1 MLGLSHPLFIV
12 IIMSEQPFDEGL
24 EPMTDVDRGRAVVGL
39 LDAVSPTGSS
49 VPELRDLA
57 SVLGRAR
64 VKIDSLMCEIAAE
77 VGRVDTGVDAASVLQ
92 DSGHLSGRD
101 ARRVDKV
108 AGRLAEMPNT
118 AERLAAGDITMD
130 HAAALVTAAEQ
141 CGAAVVDGDSDLLER
156 AEKTSPESFARQA
169 RRFAAAESPDRGE
182 ALLERQRRNRAASV
196 FVDSDTGMGKVI
208 GAFDPIS
215 FNLIEQVVDGHTD
228 ALWRADGGRD
238 GQPEQVRTSQQRRA
252 DALFE
257 LITGRD
263 ALTRKPLEPG
273 SGGGAGSFRAKA
285 SAQLVAVAD
294 IGVLDGTNP
303 QGRCEII
310 GTGPVPP
317 GILAQLSPD
326 TRLTGMIFAGPGRP
340 LWMGR
345 SIRLA
350 NTHQH
355 LAIAVRDRGCM
366 VCGAPMHRCE
376 IHHIQEWENGGP
388 TDIDNLTA
396 LCGPHHRA
404 HHNRQRTDGTR
415 SGKGQPPADTGSG
428 PLDGGPHRAHRNGQ
442 RSGGARSGDRRPAD
456 GPSRNGPQTDGARSE
471 IRRPPSR
478 RQQNRTRDGPG

>member
-1 MLGLSHPLFIV
+1 
-12 IIMSEQPFDEGL
+12 MS
-24 EPMTDVDRGRAVVGL
+24 DVDRGRAVLGL
-39 LDAVSPTGSS
+39 LDAVSPAGCS

-64 VKIDSLMCEIAAE
+64 VKIDSLMCQIAAE
-77 VGRVDTGVDAASVLQ
+77 VGRADTGVDAASVLQ
-92 DSGHLSGRD
+92 DSGRLSGRD

-141 CGAAVVDGDSDLLER
+141 CGTAVVDGDSDLLER
-156 AEKTSPESFARQA
+156 AEKASPESFARQA
-169 RRFAAAESPDRGE
+169 RRFAAAASPDRGA
-182 ALLERQRRNRAASV
+182 ALLERQRRNRVAST
-196 FVDSDTGMGKVI
+196 FVDSDTGMGKVF

-238 GQPEQVRTSQQRRA
+238 GKPDQIRTSQQRRA

-263 ALTRKPLEPG
+263 ALTRKPLE
-273 SGGGAGSFRAKA
+273 SAAAGGGDIRAKS

-303 QGRCEII
+303 EGRCEII

-317 GILAQLSPD
+317 GVLAELSPD
-326 TRLTGMIFAGPGRP
+326 TRLTGMIFAGQGRP

-350 NTHQH
+350 NAHQH
-355 LAIAVRDRGCM
+355 LALAVRDRGCV

-376 IHHIQEWENGGP
+376 IHHIQEWENGGL

-404 HHNRQRTDGTR
+404 HHNRQRSGGKPGTL
-415 SGKGQPPADTGSG
+415 SVS
-428 PLDGGPHRAHRNGQ
+428 LDGGHQRAHHNGQ
-442 RSGGARSGDRRPAD
+442 RSDSARSSGCR
-456 GPSRNGPQTDGARSE
+456 QTPDDTRSE
-471 IRRPPSR
+471 NGRTANKRR
-478 RQQNRTRDGPG
+478 QNRTRDGPDPG

>member
-12 IIMSEQPFDEGL
+12 IIMSEQPFYERP

-49 VPELRDLA
+49 MPELRDLA

-64 VKIDSLMCEIAAE
+64 VKIDSLMCRIAAE
-77 VGRVDTGVDAASVLQ
+77 VGRAGTGVDAASVLQ
-92 DSGHLSGRD
+92 DSGRLSGRD

-141 CGAAVVDGDSDLLER
+141 CGADVVDGDSDLLER
-156 AEKTSPESFARQA
+156 AEKTSSESFARQA

-182 ALLERQRRNRAASV
+182 ALLERQRRGRAASV
-196 FVDSDTGMGKVI
+196 FTDPDTGMGKVF

-238 GQPEQVRTSQQRRA
+238 GRPNEVRTSEQRRA

-263 ALTRKPLEPG
+263 ALTGKPLE
-273 SGGGAGSFRAKA
+273 SAGGGGGGDIRAKA

-303 QGRCEII
+303 DGRCEII

-317 GILAQLSPD
+317 DVLAELSPD
-326 TRLTGMIFAGPGRP
+326 TRLTGMIFAGKGRP

-350 NTHQH
+350 NVHQH
-355 LAIAVRDRGCM
+355 LALAVRDRGC
-366 VCGAPMHRCE
+366 VTCGAPMHRCE

-404 HHNRQRTDGTR
+404 HHN
-415 SGKGQPPADTGSG
+415 
-428 PLDGGPHRAHRNGQ
+428 GQ
-442 RSGGARSGDRRPAD
+442 RSNGTRNANRRPAD
-456 GPSRNGPQTDGARSE
+456 APSRNRPQTDGIQNE
-471 IRRPPSR
+471 TRRPTGR
-478 RQQNRTRDGPG
+478 RQNRTRDGPG

>member
-1 MLGLSHPLFIV
+1 M
-12 IIMSEQPFDEGL
+12 
-24 EPMTDVDRGRAVVGL
+24 
-39 LDAVSPTGSS
+39 LDAVSPVGCSM
-49 VPELRDLA
+49 PELRDLA

-64 VKIDSLMCEIAAE
+64 VKIDSLLCEIAAE
-77 VGRVDTGVDAASVLQ
+77 VGRAGTGVEAASVLQ
-92 DSGHLSGRD
+92 DSGRLSGRD

-169 RRFAAAESPDRGE
+169 RRFAAAESPDRGR
-182 ALLERQRRNRAASV
+182 ALLERQRQARAASA
-196 FVDSDTGMGKVI
+196 FTDPDTGMGKII

-238 GQPEQVRTSQQRRA
+238 GRPNEVRTCEQRRA

-263 ALTRKPLEPG
+263 ALTRQTLE
-273 SGGGAGSFRAKA
+273 SAADGGNSVARAKDIRA
-285 SAQLVAVAD
+285 KVTAQLVAVAD
-294 IGVLDGTNP
+294 IGVLDGTKP
-303 QGRCEII
+303 DGRCEII

-326 TRLTGMIFAGPGRP
+326 TRLTGMIFAGRGRP

-355 LAIAVRDRGCM
+355 LAVAVRDGGC
-366 VCGAPMHRCE
+366 VTCGAPMHRCE

-388 TDIDNLTA
+388 TDIDNLMA

-404 HHNRQRTDGTR
+404 HHNRQP
-415 SGKGQPPADTGSG
+415 SGGVR
-428 PLDGGPHRAHRNGQ
+428 GGGDRP
-442 RSGGARSGDRRPAD
+442 SGGARRGNGRPA
-456 GPSRNGPQTDGARSE
+456 SRQR
-471 IRRPPSR
+471 
-478 RQQNRTRDGPG
+478 QNRTRDGPDTSPGLSQQPPPPVTMSTVGSGRLG

>member
-1 MLGLSHPLFIV
+1 
-12 IIMSEQPFDEGL
+12 MS
-24 EPMTDVDRGRAVVGL
+24 DVDRGRAVLGL
-39 LDAVSPTGSS
+39 LDAVSPAGCS

-64 VKIDSLMCEIAAE
+64 VKIDSLMCQIAAE
-77 VGRVDTGVDAASVLQ
+77 VGRVGTGVDAASVLQ
-92 DSGHLSGRD
+92 DSGRLSGRE

-118 AERLAAGDITMD
+118 AERLAAGDITID

-141 CGAAVVDGDSDLLER
+141 CGTAVVDGDSDLLER
-156 AEKTSPESFARQA
+156 AGKASSESFARQA
-169 RRFAAAESPDRGE
+169 RRFAAAASPDRGE
-182 ALLERQRRNRAASV
+182 ALLERQRRSRTASI
-196 FVDSDTGMGKVI
+196 FADSDTGMGKVF

-238 GQPEQVRTSQQRRA
+238 GRPSEVRTSQQRRA

-263 ALTRKPLEPG
+263 ALTRKPLE
-273 SGGGAGSFRAKA
+273 SASDGGGLRAKA

-326 TRLTGMIFAGPGRP
+326 TRLTGMIFAGQGRP

-350 NTHQH
+350 NAHQH
-355 LAIAVRDRGCM
+355 LALAVRDGGC
-366 VCGAPMHRCE
+366 VACGAPMHRCE

-388 TDIDNLTA
+388 TDIDNLMA

-404 HHNRQRTDGTR
+404 HHNRQRTDGA
-415 SGKGQPPADTGSG
+415 Q
-428 PLDGGPHRAHRNGQ
+428 
-442 RSGGARSGDRRPAD
+442 SGGRRLAD
-456 GPSRNGPQTDGARSE
+456 DLSRNRQRTDGARNESLQPPDGVRSE
-471 IRRPPSR
+471 NRRPVGPRRQNRRLPEGARKGNDRPTASTGGGNSRPASR
-478 RQQNRTRDGPG
+478 RWQNRTRDGPGPG

>member
-1 MLGLSHPLFIV
+1 
-12 IIMSEQPFDEGL
+12 
-24 EPMTDVDRGRAVVGL
+24 MTDLDREQAKTDLDRGRTVVGL
-39 LDAVSPTGSS
+39 LDAVSPAGSS

-64 VKIDSLMCEIAAE
+64 TKIDSLMCEIAAE
-77 VGRVDTGVDAASVLQ
+77 VGRADAGVNAASVLQ
-92 DSGHLSGRD
+92 DSGRLSGRD

-141 CGAAVVDGDSDLLER
+141 CGAAVVDGDPDLLER
-156 AEKTSPESFARQA
+156 AEKTSPETFARQA
-169 RRFAAAESPDRGE
+169 RRFAAAESPDRGK
-182 ALLERQRRNRAASV
+182 ALLERQRQARAASV
-196 FVDSDTGMGKVI
+196 FVDSDTGMGKI
-208 GAFDPIS
+208 FGAFDPIS

-238 GQPEQVRTSQQRRA
+238 GKPDQVRTSQQRRA

-263 ALTRKPLEPG
+263 ALTRKPLE
-273 SGGGAGSFRAKA
+273 SAAVGGGDGLRAKA

-303 QGRCEII
+303 GGRCEII

-326 TRLTGMIFAGPGRP
+326 TRLTGMIFAGRGRP

-355 LAIAVRDRGCM
+355 LAIAVRDGGCV
-366 VCGAPMHRCE
+366 VCAAPMHRCE
-376 IHHIQEWENGGP
+376 IHHIREWENGGP

-404 HHNRQRTDGTR
+404 HHNGQRPDGTR
-415 SGKGQPPADTGSG
+415 
-428 PLDGGPHRAHRNGQ
+428 NEN
-442 RSGGARSGDRRPAD
+442 RRPAD
-456 GPSRNGPQTDGARSE
+456 IPNRNRPQTDSARSGG
-471 IRRPPSR
+471 RRPTGKR
-478 RQQNRTRDGPG
+478 RQNRIRDGPG

>member
-1 MLGLSHPLFIV
+1 
-12 IIMSEQPFDEGL
+12 MSDQPFLGDGPES
-24 EPMTDVDRGRAVVGL
+24 MSDVDRGRAVVGL
-39 LDAVSPTGSS
+39 LDAVSPAGSS

-77 VGRVDTGVDAASVLQ
+77 VGRASTGVDAASVLQ
-92 DSGHLSGRD
+92 DSGRLSGRE

-141 CGAAVVDGDSDLLER
+141 CGAAVVDGDSDLLEQ
-156 AEKTSPESFARQA
+156 AGKSSSESFARQA

-182 ALLERQRRNRAASV
+182 ALLERQRRARTASA
-196 FVDSDTGMGKVI
+196 FVDSDTGMGKII

-215 FNLIEQVVDGHTD
+215 FNLIEQVIDGHTD

-238 GQPEQVRTSQQRRA
+238 GQPEQVRTSEQRRA

-263 ALTRKPLEPG
+263 ALTRQTLE
-273 SGGGAGSFRAKA
+273 SAANGGNSVARTKDIRAKA

-303 QGRCEII
+303 DGRCEII

-317 GILAQLSPD
+317 GVLAELSPD
-326 TRLTGMIFAGPGRP
+326 TRLTGMIFAGRGRP

-345 SIRLA
+345 SLRLA
-350 NTHQH
+350 NAHQH
-355 LAIAVRDRGCM
+355 LALAVRDRGC
-366 VCGAPMHRCE
+366 VTCGAPMHRCE
-376 IHHIQEWENGGP
+376 IHHVREWENGGP
-388 TDIDNLTA
+388 TDINNLMA

-404 HHNRQRTDGTR
+404 HHNRQ
-415 SGKGQPPADTGSG
+415 P
-428 PLDGGPHRAHRNGQ
+428 
-442 RSGGARSGDRRPAD
+442 SGGVRGGNGRPA
-456 GPSRNGPQTDGARSE
+456 SRQR
-471 IRRPPSR
+471 
-478 RQQNRTRDGPG
+478 QNRTRDGPDTSPGLSQQPPPPVTMSAGVLGRLG

>member
-1 MLGLSHPLFIV
+1 
-12 IIMSEQPFDEGL
+12 
-24 EPMTDVDRGRAVVGL
+24 MTDVDRGRAVVGL
-39 LDAVSPTGSS
+39 LDDMSPTGCS
-49 VPELRDLA
+49 VPELRDLT

-77 VGRVDTGVDAASVLQ
+77 VGRAGTGVDAASVLQ
-92 DSGHLSGRD
+92 DSGRLSGRD

-141 CGAAVVDGDSDLLER
+141 CGADVVDGDSDLLER
-156 AEKTSPESFARQA
+156 AGKTSSESFARQA

-182 ALLERQRRNRAASV
+182 ALLERQRRSRAASV

-215 FNLIEQVVDGHTD
+215 FNLIEQVIDGHTD

-238 GQPEQVRTSQQRRA
+238 GRPNDVRTCEQRRA

-263 ALTRKPLEPG
+263 ALTRKPLE
-273 SGGGAGSFRAKA
+273 SAAVGGGDSGLRAKA

-303 QGRCEII
+303 HGRCEII

-326 TRLTGMIFAGPGRP
+326 TRLTGMIFAGSGRP

-350 NTHQH
+350 NAHQH
-355 LAIAVRDRGCM
+355 LALAVRDRGC
-366 VCGAPMHRCE
+366 VTCGTPMHRCE
-376 IHHIQEWENGGP
+376 IHHVREWENGGP
-388 TDIDNLTA
+388 TDIDNLMA

-404 HHNRQRTDGTR
+404 HHNRQRTDG
-415 SGKGQPPADTGSG
+415 A
-428 PLDGGPHRAHRNGQ
+428 RNEN
-442 RSGGARSGDRRPAD
+442 RRPAD
-456 GPSRNGPQTDGARSE
+456 TPSRNRPKTDGTRSGG
-471 IRRPPSR
+471 
-478 RQQNRTRDGPG
+478 RQPTGQQRQNRIRDGPG

>member
-12 IIMSEQPFDEGL
+12 VIMSEQPFCEGP
-24 EPMTDVDRGRAVVGL
+24 EPVTDVDRGRAVVGL
-39 LDAVSPTGSS
+39 LDAVSPAGSS

-64 VKIDSLMCEIAAE
+64 VKIDSLMCRIAAE
-77 VGRVDTGVDAASVLQ
+77 VGRAGAGVDATSVLQ
-92 DSGHLSGRD
+92 DSGRLSGRE

-141 CGAAVVDGDSDLLER
+141 CGADVVDGDSDLLER
-156 AEKTSPESFARQA
+156 AEKTSSESFARQA

-182 ALLERQRRNRAASV
+182 ALLERQRRGRAASV
-196 FVDSDTGMGKVI
+196 FTDPDTGMGKVF

-238 GQPEQVRTSQQRRA
+238 GQPNEVRTCEQRRA

-263 ALTRKPLEPG
+263 ALTRKPLE
-273 SGGGAGSFRAKA
+273 SAGGGGGGDIRAKA

-294 IGVLDGTNP
+294 ISVLDGTNP
-303 QGRCEII
+303 DGRCEII

-326 TRLTGMIFAGPGRP
+326 TRLTGMIFAGRGRP

-345 SIRLA
+345 SLRLA
-350 NTHQH
+350 NAHQH
-355 LAIAVRDRGCM
+355 LALAVRDRGC
-366 VCGAPMHRCE
+366 VTCGTPMHRCE

-404 HHNRQRTDGTR
+404 HHN
-415 SGKGQPPADTGSG
+415 
-428 PLDGGPHRAHRNGQ
+428 GQ
-442 RSGGARSGDRRPAD
+442 RSNGTRNENPRPANA
-456 GPSRNGPQTDGARSE
+456 PSRTRPQTDGIWNETRS
-471 IRRPPSR
+471 PAGQ
-478 RQQNRTRDGPG
+478 RQQNRTQTGPGR

>member
-1 MLGLSHPLFIV
+1 
-12 IIMSEQPFDEGL
+12 MS
-24 EPMTDVDRGRAVVGL
+24 DVDRGRAVVGL
-39 LDAVSPTGSS
+39 LDAMSPAGSS

-77 VGRVDTGVDAASVLQ
+77 VGRAGTGVDAASVLQ
-92 DSGHLSGRD
+92 DSGRLSGRD

-130 HAAALVTAAEQ
+130 HAAALVAAAEQ

-238 GQPEQVRTSQQRRA
+238 GQPNEVRTSQQRRA

-257 LITGRD
+257 LITGRN
-263 ALTRKPLEPG
+263 ALTHQALELAAG
-273 SGGGAGSFRAKA
+273 GAGNGGGAGGVRAKA

-303 QGRCEII
+303 HGRCEII

-317 GILAQLSPD
+317 GVLAQLSPD
-326 TRLTGMIFAGPGRP
+326 TRLTGMIFAGRGRP

-355 LAIAVRDRGCM
+355 LAVAVRDGGC
-366 VCGAPMHRCE
+366 VTCGTPMHRCE
-376 IHHIQEWENGGP
+376 IHHVREWENGGP
-388 TDIDNLTA
+388 TDIDNLMA

-404 HHNRQRTDGTR
+404 HHNRQPSNGKPGTFDGTL
-415 SGKGQPPADTGSG
+415 KGGQ
-428 PLDGGPHRAHRNGQ
+428 HRAHHHGQ
-442 RSGGARSGDRRPAD
+442 RS
-456 GPSRNGPQTDGARSE
+456 DGARS
-471 IRRPPSR
+471 SGR
-478 RQQNRTRDGPG
+478 RQTPDDTRSENGRTANKRRQNRTRDGPDPG

>member
-1 MLGLSHPLFIV
+1 
-12 IIMSEQPFDEGL
+12 MSEQLICESGCGA
-24 EPMTDVDRGRAVVGL
+24 EAVVETDADRGRMVVRL
-39 LDAVSPTGSS
+39 LDAVSPAGCS

-64 VKIDSLMCEIAAE
+64 VKIDSLMCQIATE
-77 VGRVDTGVDAASVLQ
+77 VGRAGAGVDAASVLQ
-92 DSGHLSGRD
+92 DSGRLSGRE

-141 CGAAVVDGDSDLLER
+141 CGAAVVDGDLDLLER
-156 AEKTSPESFARQA
+156 AGKASSESFARQA

-182 ALLERQRRNRAASV
+182 ALLERQRQNRAASV
-196 FVDSDTGMGKVI
+196 FVDSDTGMGKII

-238 GQPEQVRTSQQRRA
+238 GQPEEVRTSQQRRA

-263 ALTRKPLEPG
+263 ALTRKPLE
-273 SGGGAGSFRAKA
+273 SAAGGGGGDIRAKA

-303 QGRCEII
+303 HGRCEII

-317 GILAQLSPD
+317 GVLAELSPD
-326 TRLTGMIFAGPGRP
+326 TRLTGMIFGGKGRP

-345 SIRLA
+345 SLRLA

-355 LAIAVRDRGCM
+355 LAVAVRDRGC
-366 VCGAPMHRCE
+366 VTCGAPMHRCE
-376 IHHIQEWENGGP
+376 IHHIQEWENGGA
-388 TDIDNLTA
+388 TDIDNLMA

-404 HHNRQRTDGTR
+404 HHNHRRSDGTR
-415 SGKGQPPADTGSG
+415 NENRRPTDDQS
-428 PLDGGPHRAHRNGQ
+428 RNRPQ
-442 RSGGARSGDRRPAD
+442 TDSARSGDRRPT
-456 GPSRNGPQTDGARSE
+456 GE
-471 IRRPPSR
+471 R
-478 RQQNRTRDGPG
+478 RQNRIRDGPG

>member
-1 MLGLSHPLFIV
+1 
-12 IIMSEQPFDEGL
+12 
-24 EPMTDVDRGRAVVGL
+24 MTDVDRGRAVVGL
-39 LDAVSPTGSS
+39 LDDMSPTGCS

-64 VKIDSLMCEIAAE
+64 TKIDSLMCEIATE
-77 VGRVDTGVDAASVLQ
+77 VGRAGTGVDAASVLQ
-92 DSGHLSGRD
+92 DSGRLSGRD

-108 AGRLAEMPNT
+108 AERLAEMPNT

-141 CGAAVVDGDSDLLER
+141 CGPAVVDGDSDLLER
-156 AEKTSPESFARQA
+156 AEKASPESFARQA
-169 RRFAAAESPDRGE
+169 RRFAAAASPDRGE
-182 ALLERQRRNRAASV
+182 ALLERQRRGRAASV
-196 FVDSDTGMGKVI
+196 FVDSDTGMGKII

-238 GQPEQVRTSQQRRA
+238 GRPNDVRTSEQRRA

-263 ALTRKPLEPG
+263 ALTRKPLE
-273 SGGGAGSFRAKA
+273 SAAVGGGDSGLRAKA

-303 QGRCEII
+303 HGRCEII

-326 TRLTGMIFAGPGRP
+326 TRLTGMIFAGRGRP

-355 LAIAVRDRGCM
+355 LAIAVRDRGC
-366 VCGAPMHRCE
+366 VACGTPMHRCE

-415 SGKGQPPADTGSG
+415 NENRRPADTPSRNR
-428 PLDGGPHRAHRNGQ
+428 PQTDGAQ
-442 RSGGARSGDRRPAD
+442 SGDRRPT
-456 GPSRNGPQTDGARSE
+456 GQQR
-471 IRRPPSR
+471 
-478 RQQNRTRDGPG
+478 QNRTRDGPG

>member
-1 MLGLSHPLFIV
+1 
-12 IIMSEQPFDEGL
+12 MSDQPFYEGA

-39 LDAVSPTGSS
+39 LDAVSPAGSS

-64 VKIDSLMCEIAAE
+64 VKIDSLLCEIAAE
-77 VGRVDTGVDAASVLQ
+77 VGRAGTGADAVSMLQ
-92 DSGHLSGRD
+92 DSGRLSGRE

-141 CGAAVVDGDSDLLER
+141 CGTDVVDGDSDLLEL
-156 AEKTSPESFARQA
+156 AEKTSSEPFARQA

-182 ALLERQRRNRAASV
+182 ALLERQRRARTASV
-196 FVDSDTGMGKVI
+196 FVDSDTGMGKVF

-238 GQPEQVRTSQQRRA
+238 GQPNEVRTCEQRRA

-263 ALTRKPLEPG
+263 ALTGKPLESAVGGGG
-273 SGGGAGSFRAKA
+273 SGLRAKA

-303 QGRCEII
+303 DGRCEII

-317 GILAQLSPD
+317 GVLAELSPD
-326 TRLTGMIFAGPGRP
+326 TRLTGMIFAGRGRP

-350 NTHQH
+350 NAHQH
-355 LAIAVRDRGCM
+355 LALAVRDRGC
-366 VCGAPMHRCE
+366 VTCGAPMHRCE

-404 HHNRQRTDGTR
+404 HHN
-415 SGKGQPPADTGSG
+415 
-428 PLDGGPHRAHRNGQ
+428 GQ
-442 RSGGARSGDRRPAD
+442 RSNGARNENRRPAD
-456 GPSRNGPQTDGARSE
+456 APSRNRPQTDG
-471 IRRPPSR
+471 IRNETRNPVGR
-478 RQQNRTRDGPG
+478 RQQNRTRDGPR

>member
-77 VGRVDTGVDAASVLQ
+77 VGRADAGVDAASVLQ
-92 DSGHLSGRD
+92 DSGRLSGRD

-118 AERLAAGDITMD
+118 AQRLAAGDITMD

-141 CGAAVVDGDSDLLER
+141 CGADVVDGDSDLLER
-156 AEKTSPESFARQA
+156 AGKSSSESFARQA

-238 GQPEQVRTSQQRRA
+238 GKPDEVRTSQQRRA

-263 ALTRKPLEPG
+263 ALTRQALE
-273 SGGGAGSFRAKA
+273 SAAGGGDGLRAKA

-326 TRLTGMIFAGPGRP
+326 TRLTGMIFAGQGRP

-345 SIRLA
+345 SLRLA

-355 LAIAVRDRGCM
+355 LAIAVRDRGC
-366 VCGAPMHRCE
+366 VACGAPMHRCE

-388 TDIDNLTA
+388 TDIDNLMA

-404 HHNRQRTDGTR
+404 HHNGQRSGGTR
-415 SGKGQPPADTGSG
+415 RGKGQPPTDTRSGTLGGSH
-428 PLDGGPHRAHRNGQ
+428 HRGHRNGQ
-442 RSGGARSGDRRPAD
+442 RFDGARSGDRRPTD
-456 GPSRNGPQTDGARSE
+456 DPSRNGPQTDGARSE
-471 IRRPPSR
+471 NRRPASR

>member
-1 MLGLSHPLFIV
+1 
-12 IIMSEQPFDEGL
+12 MSDQPFLGYGPES
-24 EPMTDVDRGRAVVGL
+24 MSDVDRGRAVVGL
-39 LDAVSPTGSS
+39 LDAVSPAGSS

-64 VKIDSLMCEIAAE
+64 VKIDSLLCEIAAE
-77 VGRVDTGVDAASVLQ
+77 VGRAGTGVDAASVLQ
-92 DSGHLSGRD
+92 DSGRLSGRD

-156 AEKTSPESFARQA
+156 AGKSSSESFARQA

-182 ALLERQRRNRAASV
+182 ALLERQRQARTASA
-196 FVDSDTGMGKVI
+196 FVDPDTGMGKVF

-263 ALTRKPLEPG
+263 ALTRQTLE
-273 SGGGAGSFRAKA
+273 SAADGGNSVARAKDIRAKA
-285 SAQLVAVAD
+285 TAQLVAVAD

-303 QGRCEII
+303 GGRCEII

-317 GILAQLSPD
+317 GVLAQLSPD
-326 TRLTGMIFAGPGRP
+326 TRLTGMIFAGRGRP

-350 NTHQH
+350 NAHQH
-355 LAIAVRDRGCM
+355 LAVAVRDRGC
-366 VCGAPMHRCE
+366 VTCGAPMHRCE
-376 IHHIQEWENGGP
+376 IHHIREWENGGP
-388 TDIDNLTA
+388 TDIDNLMA

-404 HHNRQRTDGTR
+404 HHNHQPSNGTR
-415 SGKGQPPADTGSG
+415 RGKGQPSG
-428 PLDGGPHRAHRNGQ
+428 GI
-442 RSGGARSGDRRPAD
+442 RSGEGQPSGDARRGNGRPA
-456 GPSRNGPQTDGARSE
+456 SRQR
-471 IRRPPSR
+471 
-478 RQQNRTRDGPG
+478 QNRTRDGPDTSPGLSQQPPPW

>member
-1 MLGLSHPLFIV
+1 
-12 IIMSEQPFDEGL
+12 
-24 EPMTDVDRGRAVVGL
+24 MTDVDRGRAVVGL
-39 LDAVSPTGSS
+39 LDAVSPAGRS

-64 VKIDSLMCEIAAE
+64 VKIDSLMCRIAAE
-77 VGRVDTGVDAASVLQ
+77 VGRAGAGVDATSVLQ
-92 DSGHLSGRD
+92 DSGRLSGRD
-101 ARRVDKV
+101 ARQVDKV

-141 CGAAVVDGDSDLLER
+141 CGTDVVDGDSDLLER
-156 AEKTSPESFARQA
+156 AEKTSSESFARQA

-182 ALLERQRRNRAASV
+182 ALLERQRRARTASV
-196 FVDSDTGMGKVI
+196 FVDPDTGMGKVF

-238 GQPEQVRTSQQRRA
+238 GRPNEVRNSEQRRA

-263 ALTRKPLEPG
+263 ALTGKPLE
-273 SGGGAGSFRAKA
+273 SAGGGGGGDIRAKA

-303 QGRCEII
+303 HGRCEII

-317 GILAQLSPD
+317 DVLAELSPD
-326 TRLTGMIFAGPGRP
+326 TRLTGMIFAGRGRP

-350 NTHQH
+350 NAHQH
-355 LAIAVRDRGCM
+355 LALAVRDRGC
-366 VCGAPMHRCE
+366 VTCGAPMHRCE

-404 HHNRQRTDGTR
+404 HHNGQQSNGARNENRRPADAPSRNRPQTDGTR
-415 SGKGQPPADTGSG
+415 SETRSPAG
-428 PLDGGPHRAHRNGQ
+428 
-442 RSGGARSGDRRPAD
+442 
-456 GPSRNGPQTDGARSE
+456 
-471 IRRPPSR
+471 R

>member
-1 MLGLSHPLFIV
+1 
-12 IIMSEQPFDEGL
+12 MSEQPFCEGP

-39 LDAVSPTGSS
+39 LDAVSPAGCS

-64 VKIDSLMCEIAAE
+64 VKIDSLLCEIAAE
-77 VGRVDTGVDAASVLQ
+77 VGRASTGADAVSVLQ
-92 DSGHLSGRD
+92 DSGRLSGRD

-156 AEKTSPESFARQA
+156 AEKTSSESFARQA

-182 ALLERQRRNRAASV
+182 ALLERQRQARTASV
-196 FVDSDTGMGKVI
+196 FVDSDTGMGKVF

-238 GQPEQVRTSQQRRA
+238 GRPNEVRNSEQRRA

-263 ALTRKPLEPG
+263 ALTGKPLE
-273 SGGGAGSFRAKA
+273 SGGGGGGGLRAKA

-303 QGRCEII
+303 DGRCEII

-326 TRLTGMIFAGPGRP
+326 TRLTGMIFAGRGRP

-350 NTHQH
+350 NAHQH
-355 LAIAVRDRGCM
+355 LALAVRDRGC
-366 VCGAPMHRCE
+366 VTCGAPMHRCE

-404 HHNRQRTDGTR
+404 HHN
-415 SGKGQPPADTGSG
+415 
-428 PLDGGPHRAHRNGQ
+428 GQ
-442 RSGGARSGDRRPAD
+442 RSNGTRNENRRPAD
-456 GPSRNGPQTDGARSE
+456 APSRNRPQTDGIRNETRS
-471 IRRPPSR
+471 PAGR

>member
-1 MLGLSHPLFIV
+1 
-12 IIMSEQPFDEGL
+12 MSEQPFDEGP

-39 LDAVSPTGSS
+39 LDAMSPAGCS

-64 VKIDSLMCEIAAE
+64 VKIDSLMCQISAE
-77 VGRVDTGVDAASVLQ
+77 VGRADTSVDAVSMLQ
-92 DSGHLSGRD
+92 DSGRLSGRD

-108 AGRLAEMPNT
+108 AGRLADMPNT

-141 CGAAVVDGDSDLLER
+141 CGADVVDGDPDLLER
-156 AEKTSPESFARQA
+156 AEKASPESFARQA

-182 ALLERQRRNRAASV
+182 ALLERQRRDRTASV

-238 GQPEQVRTSQQRRA
+238 GRPNEVRTSQQRRA

-263 ALTRKPLEPG
+263 ALTRKPLESAAVGEG
-273 SGGGAGSFRAKA
+273 SGGVRAKA

-294 IGVLDGTNP
+294 IGVLDGTDP
-303 QGRCEII
+303 GGRCEII

-317 GILAQLSPD
+317 GLLAELSPD
-326 TRLTGMIFAGPGRP
+326 TRLTGMIFGGKGRP

-355 LAIAVRDRGCM
+355 LAIAVRDRGC
-366 VCGAPMHRCE
+366 VTCGAPMHRCE

-404 HHNRQRTDGTR
+404 HHN
-415 SGKGQPPADTGSG
+415 
-428 PLDGGPHRAHRNGQ
+428 GQ
-442 RSGGARSGDRRPAD
+442 RSGGARSENGRPA
-456 GPSRNGPQTDGARSE
+456 
-471 IRRPPSR
+471 SR

>member
-1 MLGLSHPLFIV
+1 M
-12 IIMSEQPFDEGL
+12 
-24 EPMTDVDRGRAVVGL
+24 VGL
-39 LDAVSPTGSS
+39 LDTVSPAGCS

-77 VGRVDTGVDAASVLQ
+77 VGRAGTGVDAASVLQ
-92 DSGHLSGRD
+92 DSGRLSGRD

-141 CGAAVVDGDSDLLER
+141 CGVAVVDGDSDLLER
-156 AEKTSPESFARQA
+156 AEKASPESFARQA
-169 RRFAAAESPDRGE
+169 RRFAADESPDRGE
-182 ALLERQRRNRAASV
+182 ALLERQRRGRAASV
-196 FVDSDTGMGKVI
+196 FVDSDTGMGKVF
-208 GAFDPIS
+208 GTFDPIS

-238 GQPEQVRTSQQRRA
+238 GRPNEVRTSQQRRA

-263 ALTRKPLEPG
+263 ALTRQALE
-273 SGGGAGSFRAKA
+273 SAGGGGGGLRAKS

-303 QGRCEII
+303 GGRCEII

-326 TRLTGMIFAGPGRP
+326 TRLTGMIFAGRGRP

-350 NTHQH
+350 NAHQH
-355 LAIAVRDRGCM
+355 LAIAVRDRGC
-366 VCGAPMHRCE
+366 VTCGAPMHRCE
-376 IHHIQEWENGGP
+376 IHHVREWENGGP
-388 TDIDNLTA
+388 TDIDNLMA

-404 HHNRQRTDGTR
+404 HHNRQPSGGKPGTLSASLDGGHQRAHHNGQRSDGARSGGHRPVDNLSQNRQPTDGAWNGSLQPPDGTR
-415 SGKGQPPADTGSG
+415 SENGRTAGK
-428 PLDGGPHRAHRNGQ
+428 
-442 RSGGARSGDRRPAD
+442 RR
-456 GPSRNGPQTDGARSE
+456 
-471 IRRPPSR
+471 
-478 RQQNRTRDGPG
+478 QNRTRDGPESG

>member
-1 MLGLSHPLFIV
+1 
-12 IIMSEQPFDEGL
+12 MSEQLICESGCGA
-24 EPMTDVDRGRAVVGL
+24 EAVVETDADRGRMVVRL
-39 LDAVSPTGSS
+39 LDAVSPAGCS

-64 VKIDSLMCEIAAE
+64 TKIDSLMCQIATE
-77 VGRVDTGVDAASVLQ
+77 VGRAGTGVDAASLLQ
-92 DSGHLSGRD
+92 DSGRLSGRD

-156 AEKTSPESFARQA
+156 AGKASSESFARQA

-182 ALLERQRRNRAASV
+182 ALLERQRQSRAASV
-196 FVDSDTGMGKVI
+196 FVDSDTGMGKII

-238 GQPEQVRTSQQRRA
+238 GRPEQVRTSQQRRA

-257 LITGRD
+257 IITGRD
-263 ALTRKPLEPG
+263 ALTRKPLE
-273 SGGGAGSFRAKA
+273 SAAGGGGGYIRAKA

-303 QGRCEII
+303 HGRCEII

-317 GILAQLSPD
+317 GVLAGLSPD
-326 TRLTGMIFAGPGRP
+326 TRLTGVIFGGNGRP

-345 SIRLA
+345 SLRLA
-350 NTHQH
+350 NAHQH
-355 LAIAVRDRGCM
+355 LAVAVRDRGC
-366 VCGAPMHRCE
+366 VTCGTPMHRCE
-376 IHHIQEWENGGP
+376 IHHVREWENGGP
-388 TDIDNLTA
+388 TDIDNLMA

-404 HHNRQRTDGTR
+404 HHNHRRSDGARNENRRPTDDP
-415 SGKGQPPADTGSG
+415 S
-428 PLDGGPHRAHRNGQ
+428 RNRPQ
-442 RSGGARSGDRRPAD
+442 TDSARSGDRRPT
-456 GPSRNGPQTDGARSE
+456 GQ
-471 IRRPPSR
+471 RR
-478 RQQNRTRDGPG
+478 QNRTRDGPG

>member
-1 MLGLSHPLFIV
+1 MV
-12 IIMSEQPFDEGL
+12 A
-24 EPMTDVDRGRAVVGL
+24 TDADRGRAVVRL
-39 LDAVSPTGSS
+39 LDAVSPAGCS

-64 VKIDSLMCEIAAE
+64 VKIDSLMCQIATE
-77 VGRVDTGVDAASVLQ
+77 VGRTGTGVDAASVLQ
-92 DSGHLSGRD
+92 DSGRLSGRE

-130 HAAALVTAAEQ
+130 HASALVTAAEQ
-141 CGAAVVDGDSDLLER
+141 CGAAVVDGDSELLEQ
-156 AEKTSPESFARQA
+156 AEKSSSESFARQA

-182 ALLERQRRNRAASV
+182 ALLERQRRSRAASA
-196 FVDSDTGMGKVI
+196 FVDTDTGMGKVI
-208 GAFDPIS
+208 GTFDPIS

-238 GQPEQVRTSQQRRA
+238 GRPNEVRTSQQRQA

-263 ALTRKPLEPG
+263 ALTRKPLESAAVDG
-273 SGGGAGSFRAKA
+273 DGGVRAKA

-303 QGRCEII
+303 HGRCEII

-317 GILAQLSPD
+317 GLLAELSPD
-326 TRLTGMIFAGPGRP
+326 TRLTGMIFAGRGRP

-355 LAIAVRDRGCM
+355 LAIAVRDRGC
-366 VCGAPMHRCE
+366 VTCGAPIHRCE

-404 HHNRQRTDGTR
+404 HHNRQRSNGARSANRRPTDDP
-415 SGKGQPPADTGSG
+415 S
-428 PLDGGPHRAHRNGQ
+428 RNRPQ
-442 RSGGARSGDRRPAD
+442 TDSARSGDRRPT
-456 GPSRNGPQTDGARSE
+456 GQQR
-471 IRRPPSR
+471 
-478 RQQNRTRDGPG
+478 QNRTRDGPG

>member
-1 MLGLSHPLFIV
+1 
-12 IIMSEQPFDEGL
+12 MSEQPFCEGP
-24 EPMTDVDRGRAVVGL
+24 ESMTDVDRGRAVVGL
-39 LDAVSPTGSS
+39 LDAVSPAGSS

-64 VKIDSLMCEIAAE
+64 VKIDSLLCEITAE
-77 VGRVDTGVDAASVLQ
+77 VRRAGTGVDAASVLQ
-92 DSGHLSGRD
+92 DSGRLSGRD

-156 AEKTSPESFARQA
+156 AGKTSPESFARQA
-169 RRFAAAESPDRGE
+169 RRFAATESPDRGE
-182 ALLERQRRNRAASV
+182 ALLERQRRDRTASV
-196 FVDSDTGMGKVI
+196 FVDPDTGMGKI
-208 GAFDPIS
+208 FGAFDPIS
-215 FNLIEQVVDGHTD
+215 FNLIEQVIDGHTD

-238 GQPEQVRTSQQRRA
+238 GQPNEVRTSEQRRA

-263 ALTRKPLEPG
+263 ALTRKPLE
-273 SGGGAGSFRAKA
+273 SAAAGGGGGYIKAKS

-294 IGVLDGTNP
+294 IGVLNGTNP
-303 QGRCEII
+303 DGRCEII

-326 TRLTGMIFAGPGRP
+326 TCLTGMIFAGRGRP

-345 SIRLA
+345 SLRLA
-350 NTHQH
+350 NVHQH
-355 LAIAVRDRGCM
+355 LAVAVRDGGC
-366 VCGAPMHRCE
+366 VTCGVPMHRCE
-376 IHHIQEWENGGP
+376 IHHVREWENGGP
-388 TDIDNLTA
+388 TDIDNLMA

-404 HHNRQRTDGTR
+404 HHNRQPSGGIR
-415 SGKGQPPADTGSG
+415 SGEGQPPGDARRG
-428 PLDGGPHRAHRNGQ
+428 NG
-442 RSGGARSGDRRPAD
+442 RPA
-456 GPSRNGPQTDGARSE
+456 SRQR
-471 IRRPPSR
+471 
-478 RQQNRTRDGPG
+478 QNRTRDGPGPG

>member
-1 MLGLSHPLFIV
+1 
-12 IIMSEQPFDEGL
+12 MSDQPFDGGP

-39 LDAVSPTGSS
+39 LDVMSPAGCS

-64 VKIDSLMCEIAAE
+64 VKIDSLMCQIAAE
-77 VGRVDTGVDAASVLQ
+77 VGRADTSVDAVSMLQ

-108 AGRLAEMPNT
+108 AGRLADMPNT

-141 CGAAVVDGDSDLLER
+141 CGTDVVDGDPHLLER
-156 AEKTSPESFARQA
+156 AGKASSESFARQA

-182 ALLERQRRNRAASV
+182 ALLERQRRDRAASV
-196 FVDSDTGMGKVI
+196 FVDSDTGMGKII

-238 GQPEQVRTSQQRRA
+238 GRPNEVRTSQQRQA

-263 ALTRKPLEPG
+263 ALTRKPLESAAVDG
-273 SGGGAGSFRAKA
+273 DGGVRAKA

-303 QGRCEII
+303 HGRCEII

-317 GILAQLSPD
+317 GLLAELSPD
-326 TRLTGMIFAGPGRP
+326 TRLTGMIFAGRGRP

-355 LAIAVRDRGCM
+355 LAIAVRDRGC
-366 VCGAPMHRCE
+366 VTCGAPIHRCE

-404 HHNRQRTDGTR
+404 HHNGQRSGGSR
-415 SGKGQPPADTGSG
+415 RGKGQPPAGTRSG
-428 PLDGGPHRAHRNGQ
+428 TLDGGHHHAHRNGQ
-442 RSGGARSGDRRPAD
+442 RSGDARSGDRRPAD
-456 GPSRNGPQTDGARSE
+456 GPSRNGPQTDGTRSE
-471 IRRPPSR
+471 NRRPASR

>member
-12 IIMSEQPFDEGL
+12 IIMSEKPFDEGP

-39 LDAVSPTGSS
+39 LDAMSPAGSS

-77 VGRVDTGVDAASVLQ
+77 VGRADAGVDAASVLQ
-92 DSGHLSGRD
+92 DSGRLSGRD

-141 CGAAVVDGDSDLLER
+141 CGTNVVDSNSDLLER
-156 AEKTSPESFARQA
+156 AGKTSPESFARQA
-169 RRFAAAESPDRGE
+169 RRFAAAEAPDRGE
-182 ALLERQRRNRAASV
+182 ALLERQRRTRAASV
-196 FVDSDTGMGKVI
+196 FVDSDTGMGKVF

-238 GQPEQVRTSQQRRA
+238 GRPNEVRTCEQRRA

-263 ALTRKPLEPG
+263 ALTRKPLE
-273 SGGGAGSFRAKA
+273 SAAAGGGDGLRAKA

-303 QGRCEII
+303 QGGCEII

-326 TRLTGMIFAGPGRP
+326 TRLTGMIFAGQGRP

-350 NTHQH
+350 NAHQH
-355 LAIAVRDRGCM
+355 LAIAVRDRGC
-366 VCGAPMHRCE
+366 VACGAPMHRCE
-376 IHHIQEWENGGP
+376 IHHIREWENGGP

-404 HHNRQRTDGTR
+404 HHNGQRSGGTR
-415 SGKGQPPADTGSG
+415 HGKGQPPASTRSG
-428 PLDGGPHRAHRNGQ
+428 TLDGGHHRAHRNGQ
-442 RSGGARSGDRRPAD
+442 KSDGARSGDRRP
-456 GPSRNGPQTDGARSE
+456 TDGSRSE
-471 IRRPPSR
+471 NRRSASR

>member
-1 MLGLSHPLFIV
+1 
-12 IIMSEQPFDEGL
+12 
-24 EPMTDVDRGRAVVGL
+24 MTDVDRGRAVVGL
-39 LDAVSPTGSS
+39 LDAVSPAGSS

-77 VGRVDTGVDAASVLQ
+77 VGRADAGVNAASVLQ
-92 DSGHLSGRD
+92 DSGRLSGRD

-141 CGAAVVDGDSDLLER
+141 CGTDVVDGDSDLLER
-156 AEKTSPESFARQA
+156 AEKTTPESFARQA
-169 RRFAAAESPDRGE
+169 RRFAATESPDRGE
-182 ALLERQRRNRAASV
+182 ALLERQRRSRAASA
-196 FVDSDTGMGKVI
+196 FVDSDTGMGKVF

-273 SGGGAGSFRAKA
+273 NGGGAGDIRAKA

-294 IGVLDGTNP
+294 IGVFDGTNP
-303 QGRCEII
+303 DGRCEII

-317 GILAQLSPD
+317 AVLAGLSPD
-326 TRLTGMIFAGPGRP
+326 TRLTGMIFAGRGRP

-350 NTHQH
+350 NAYQH
-355 LAIAVRDRGCM
+355 LALAVRDGGC
-366 VCGAPMHRCE
+366 VTCGAPMHRCE
-376 IHHIQEWENGGP
+376 IHHVREWENGGP
-388 TDIDNLTA
+388 TDIDNLMA

-404 HHNRQRTDGTR
+404 HHNGQRSGGTR
-415 SGKGQPPADTGSG
+415 RGKGQPPTDTRSGTLGGSH
-428 PLDGGPHRAHRNGQ
+428 HRGHRNGQ
-442 RSGGARSGDRRPAD
+442 RSDGARSGDRRPAN
-456 GPSRNGPQTDGARSE
+456 GPNRNSPQTDGSRSE
-471 IRRPPSR
+471 NRHSASR

>member
-1 MLGLSHPLFIV
+1 MR
-12 IIMSEQPFDEGL
+12 EQSFGEPGCRAEAGTVTDLDRGQAKTGL
-24 EPMTDVDRGRAVVGL
+24 EPPPPTGGGQPGCLDREQARTDVDRGRAVVGL
-39 LDAVSPTGSS
+39 LDAVSPAGSS

-64 VKIDSLMCEIAAE
+64 VKIDSLMCQIAAE
-77 VGRVDTGVDAASVLQ
+77 VGRASAGVDAASVLQ
-92 DSGHLSGRD
+92 DSGRLSGRD

-141 CGAAVVDGDSDLLER
+141 CGADVVDGDSGLLER
-156 AEKTSPESFARQA
+156 AEKASPESFARQA
-169 RRFAAAESPDRGE
+169 RRFAAAASPDRGE

-196 FVDSDTGMGKVI
+196 FTDSDTGMGKVI

-238 GQPEQVRTSQQRRA
+238 GQPDQIRTSQQRRA

-273 SGGGAGSFRAKA
+273 NGGGAGSFRAKA

-303 QGRCEII
+303 GGRCEII

-317 GILAQLSPD
+317 GVLAQLSPD
-326 TRLTGMIFAGPGRP
+326 TRLTGMIFAGRGRP

-355 LAIAVRDRGCM
+355 LAVAVRDRGCV
-366 VCGAPMHRCE
+366 VCGASMRRCE
-376 IHHIQEWENGGP
+376 IHHVLEWENGGP

-404 HHNRQRTDGTR
+404 HHNRQRTDGAR
-415 SGKGQPPADTGSG
+415 NENRRPADTPSRNR
-428 PLDGGPHRAHRNGQ
+428 PKTDGT
-442 RSGGARSGDRRPAD
+442 RSGDRRPT
-456 GPSRNGPQTDGARSE
+456 GQ
-471 IRRPPSR
+471 RR
-478 RQQNRTRDGPG
+478 QNRTRDGPG

>member
-1 MLGLSHPLFIV
+1 
-12 IIMSEQPFDEGL
+12 MSEQSFCEGPEL
-24 EPMTDVDRGRAVVGL
+24 MTDVDRGRAVVGL
-39 LDAVSPTGSS
+39 LDAVSPAGRS

-64 VKIDSLMCEIAAE
+64 VKIDSLMCRIAAE
-77 VGRVDTGVDAASVLQ
+77 VGRGGTGADAASVLQ
-92 DSGHLSGRD
+92 DSGRLSGRD

-141 CGAAVVDGDSDLLER
+141 CGADVVDGDSDLLER
-156 AEKTSPESFARQA
+156 AEKTSSESFARQA

-182 ALLERQRRNRAASV
+182 ALLERQRRTRAASV
-196 FVDSDTGMGKVI
+196 FVDPDTGMGKVF

-238 GQPEQVRTSQQRRA
+238 GRPNEVRNSEQRRA

-263 ALTRKPLEPG
+263 ALTGKPLE
-273 SGGGAGSFRAKA
+273 SAGGGGGGVRAKA
-285 SAQLVAVAD
+285 TAQLVAVAD

-303 QGRCEII
+303 HGRCEII

-317 GILAQLSPD
+317 GVLAELSPD
-326 TRLTGMIFAGPGRP
+326 TRLTGMIFAGRGRP

-345 SIRLA
+345 SLRLA
-350 NTHQH
+350 NAHQH
-355 LAIAVRDRGCM
+355 LALAVRDRGC
-366 VCGAPMHRCE
+366 VTCGTPMHRCE

-404 HHNRQRTDGTR
+404 HHN
-415 SGKGQPPADTGSG
+415 GQQS
-428 PLDGGPHRAHRNGQ
+428 N
-442 RSGGARSGDRRPAD
+442 GARNENRRPAD
-456 GPSRNGPQTDGARSE
+456 APSRNRPQTDSTRSE
-471 IRRPPSR
+471 TRSPAGR

>member
-1 MLGLSHPLFIV
+1 
-12 IIMSEQPFDEGL
+12 MSEQPFDEGP

-39 LDAVSPTGSS
+39 LDAVSPAGSS

-64 VKIDSLMCEIAAE
+64 VKIDSIMCEIAAE
-77 VGRVDTGVDAASVLQ
+77 VGRASTGVDAASVLQ
-92 DSGHLSGRD
+92 DSGRLSGRD

-141 CGAAVVDGDSDLLER
+141 CGTDVVDGDSGLLER
-156 AEKTSPESFARQA
+156 AEKASPESFARQA
-169 RRFAAAESPDRGE
+169 RRFAAAASPNRGE
-182 ALLERQRRNRAASV
+182 ALLERQRRSRTASV
-196 FVDSDTGMGKVI
+196 FVDSDTGMGKVF

-238 GQPEQVRTSQQRRA
+238 GRPNEVRTCEQRRA

-263 ALTRKPLEPG
+263 ALTRKPLESA
-273 SGGGAGSFRAKA
+273 SGGGSGLRAKA

-326 TRLTGMIFAGPGRP
+326 TRLTGMIFAGQGRP

-350 NTHQH
+350 NAHQH
-355 LAIAVRDRGCM
+355 LAIAVRDRGC
-366 VCGAPMHRCE
+366 VACGAPMHRCE
-376 IHHIQEWENGGP
+376 IHHIREWENGGP
-388 TDIDNLTA
+388 TNIDNLMA

-404 HHNRQRTDGTR
+404 HHNRQRSGGTR
-415 SGKGQPPADTGSG
+415 SGDRRPT
-428 PLDGGPHRAHRNGQ
+428 DGDHHRGHRNGQ
-442 RSGGARSGDRRPAD
+442 RSDGARSGDRRPAG
-456 GPSRNGPQTDGARSE
+456 GPNQNGSQTDGTRSE
-471 IRRPPSR
+471 NRRQAGQ